1 MSQQACVYLVG
12 TGPGDADLLTVK
24 ALRLIQNADVIVY
37 DRLVSQQVL
46 ELIPPGTAQIYVGK
60 ASGHH
65 TMNQQEIN
73 RLLVKSAEKNRRIVR
88 LKGGDPFVFGRGSE
102 EALFLASHNIRFEII
117 PGITAASAV
126 SSYAGIPLTHRGM
139 SQGVQIITGH
149 ARDDLPLQI
158 DWEKLADTERTIVVY
173 MGLANIVEISQQLI
187 KHGLPATT
195 PVAAIENGASEK
207 QRRFSGSL
215 ENIASIVKQQAV
227 QAPVLFVIGEVV
239 NLAQQ
244 LDWYGDYRNNE
255 AQGNTAKITRI
266 SNAVG
271 IRHGRS

>member
-102 EALFLASHNIRFEII
+102 EALFLASHNIRFEIV
-117 PGITAASAV
+117 PGVTAASAV

-149 ARDDLPLQI
+149 AQNDLALQI
-158 DWEKLADTERTIVVY
+158 NWEKLADKDRTIVVY
-173 MGLANIVEISQQLI
+173 MGLANIAEISQQLI
-187 KHGLPATT
+187 RHGLPATT

-207 QRRFSGSL
+207 QRRYIGSL
-215 ENIASIVKQQAV
+215 ENISNIVQQ
-227 QAPVLFVIGEVV
+227 QGLQSPVLFVIGEVV
-239 NLAQQ
+239 SLAQE
-244 LDWYGDYRNNE
+244 LDWYGDYRSNE
-255 AQGNTAKITRI
+255 TQENASKVTHI
-266 SNAVG
+266 SNAIG
-271 IRHGRS
+271 TRHGGS

>member
-37 DRLVSQQVL
+37 DRLISQQVL
-46 ELIPPGTAQIYVGK
+46 DLIPPGTAQIYVGK

-65 TMNQQEIN
+65 TLNQQEIN
-73 RLLVKSAEKNRRIVR
+73 RLLVKSAEKNRRVVR

-102 EALFLASHNIRFEII
+102 EALFLASHNIRFEIV

-149 ARDDLPLQI
+149 ARDDMPLQV
-158 DWEKLADTERTIVVY
+158 DWEKLADTERTIIVY
-173 MGLANIVEISQQLI
+173 MGLANIAEISQQLI

-195 PVAAIENGASEK
+195 PVAAIENGASEM
-207 QRRFSGSL
+207 QRRFIGSL
-215 ENIASIVKQQAV
+215 ETISSIVKQQAV

-239 NLAQQ
+239 SLAQE
-244 LDWYGDYRNNE
+244 LDWYQNYNNNR
-255 AQGNTAKITRI
+255 AQDNTSKITHI
-266 SNAVG
+266 SNAAG
-271 IRHGRS
+271 TRHGGS